1 MDSVED
7 IDARLDELTNAIH
20 EAMSA
25 SAAKSQPAKQLLLSI
40 LPMILANILEK
51 NRLRRQWQ
59 FDRDPSIKNRVRCLQ
74 RWIAFELKKM
84 RNAQWTDKIESLN
97 PDDQSIWKMTKR
109 VMRIP
114 DPNPPLQVPG
124 DLEYTPTTRKLNA
137 WQTA

>member
-1 MDSVED
+1 
-7 IDARLDELTNAIH
+7 
-20 EAMSA
+20 MSA
-25 SAAKSQPAKQLLLSI
+25 SAPKTPKQPLVSI
-40 LPMILANILEK
+40 PLTILANILEK

-114 DPNPPLQVPG
+114 DPNPPFQFPG
-124 DLEYTPTTRKLNA
+124 GLAYSTPRKLKP
-137 WQTA
+137 WQAT